1 MDLIR
6 RALAEKPD
14 NGYYADSLGWA
25 YFQKG
30 MLEEALAELK
40 RASELV
46 REDPV
51 IREHLGD
58 VYLRKGM
65 REEARGE
72 WIRSLGLDPKN
83 EKLRNKFREAGFGD
97 PPPRRPMEAAPPGRE
112 ARSFFRS
119 TRWFSGNTLLS
130 QDGTRP
136 GSVFPQSLRRAMG
149 RRENI
154 PDSR

>member
-1 MDLIR
+1 
-6 RALAEKPD
+6 
-14 NGYYADSLGWA
+14 
-25 YFQKG
+25 

-97 PPPRRPMEAAPPGRE
+97 PPSASPNGS
-112 ARSFFRS
+112 RS
-119 TRWFSGNTLLS
+119 SGE
-130 QDGTRP
+130 
-136 GSVFPQSLRRAMG
+136 GSSLVFPIDAMVLR
-149 RRENI
+149 
-154 PDSR
+154 